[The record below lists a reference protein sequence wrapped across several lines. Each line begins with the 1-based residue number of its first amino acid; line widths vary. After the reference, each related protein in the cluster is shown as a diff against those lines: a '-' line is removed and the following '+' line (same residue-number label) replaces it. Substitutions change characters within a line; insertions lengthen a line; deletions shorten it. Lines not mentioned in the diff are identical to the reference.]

1 MCGKAKGI
9 MVNGVPRKVRR
20 QKKPWG
26 CRPRGFF
33 GRGTSQGTPFNTIP
47 SRLFHTMSLFCR
59 PQLVLVP
66 RKYHTEYTP
75 LAFTNIDSVK
85 SNIRVRDLEGIYIG
99 L

>member
-1 MCGKAKGI
+1 
-9 MVNGVPRKVRR
+9 MVNGVPRKVPR
-20 QKKPWG
+20 QKKTLG
-26 CRPRGFF
+26 LQASRFF
-33 GRGTSQGTPFNTIP
+33 DRGTSQGTPFNMIP
-47 SRLFHTMSLFCR
+47 LRLFHTMSFFCR

-85 SNIRVRDLEGIYIG
+85 SNIRARDLERIYIG

>member
-1 MCGKAKGI
+1 MFTMI
-9 MVNGVPRKVRR
+9 LPM
-20 QKKPWG
+20 
-26 CRPRGFF
+26 
-33 GRGTSQGTPFNTIP
+33 
-47 SRLFHTMSLFCR
+47 RLTNITNQYDENVFWC